1 MSLFMYCKH
10 LLCSLWLRL
19 KVHCFFTRQKDQ
31 LSNFK
36 ITGRCSRKAAIVGQE
51 SGILSGW
58 RNAGPGSFGTETEKT
73 YNLQEGNFT
82 RYHQPVY
89 SRIQDS
95 MLAPEI
101 NPELSKLILM
111 NFPCREKINKWLKAE
126 LIDLFS
132 LRAQKRSH
140 PVVWGK

>member
-1 MSLFMYCKH
+1 MNIFMYFKH
-10 LLCSLWLRL
+10 LLCFLWLRL
-19 KVHCFFTRQKDQ
+19 KVHCFFLYDKKISRLSLKSLGDVSERLQ
-31 LSNFK
+31 LWVRS
-36 ITGRCSRKAAIVGQE
+36 QE
-51 SGILSGW
+51 CCLAEEIWLLW
-58 RNAGPGSFGTETEKT
+58 YWNREKT
-73 YNLQEGNFT
+73 NNLQECNFP

>member
-1 MSLFMYCKH
+1 M
-10 LLCSLWLRL
+10 
-19 KVHCFFTRQKDQ
+19 
-31 LSNFK
+31 
-36 ITGRCSRKAAIVGQE
+36 
-51 SGILSGW
+51 
-58 RNAGPGSFGTETEKT
+58 GPGSFGTETEKT

-111 NFPCREKINKWLKAE
+111 NFPWREKIKQMTKG
-126 LIDLFS
+126 
-132 LRAQKRSH
+132 RAY
-140 PVVWGK
+140 